1 MIKITKWFDD
11 DIVKNYKEEIEG
23 KIKSNYDER
32 DSSLDN
38 EFTKKIFQDDDGN
51 YSKEKVIDLISLKF
65 KELIEKYPFY
75 KDYIDFR
82 IELDEILNTTNT
94 INNEKYKES
103 GYKGKN
109 IYFKSL
115 FSNSKVTFMK
125 KIEIEDNIDTFE
137 KFKEFLKGK
146 KAELLLIDKIDKVI
160 NYSFLSSDLRHKLIL
175 SLNISVCPY
184 CNRQYITSWN
194 DEKKKKKK
202 TTADLDHF
210 YPKSIFPAF
219 SLSLFNFVPSCQ
231 ICNSRMKGSKWS
243 DVIYPYE
250 ERFGDDAYFEVV
262 NLEKKDNNDN
272 DYYDKLLRN
281 LLGQSSELMELDIK
295 INTESD
301 KKFKIEKSKDMFNLK
316 EVYQTHKSYVKELLL
331 KKRIYDDGAYLES
344 LKNQFDKLNLDEYS
358 LQQFLYGYNWQEG
371 EDPDKPLSKLT
382 YDILMR

>member
-11 DIVKNYKEEIEG
+11 DIVKEYLNKMV
-23 KIKSNYDER
+23 
-32 DSSLDN
+32 
-38 EFTKKIFQDDDGN
+38 KKIGCN
-51 YSKEKVIDLISLKF
+51 YYKRLEKIESPAIKQFTMDFLSDENGFSDKKVREFLCKKF
-65 KELIEKYPFY
+65 KFDDTEMQRY
-75 KDYIDFR
+75 KDYCEEIQKIVKKDISFKDVESS
-82 IELDEILNTTNT
+82 IE
-94 INNEKYKES
+94 
-103 GYKGKN
+103 
-109 IYFKSL
+109 
-115 FSNSKVTFMK
+115 V
-125 KIEIEDNIDTFE
+125 
-137 KFKEFLKGK
+137 
-146 KAELLLIDKIDKVI
+146 LLIDDKDKMKIKTYIEEIKHNTEIKRKKDELKKRVKKLI
-160 NYSFLSSDLRHKLIL
+160 GAETPIIDYDYIQDDLRHKLIL

-219 SLSLFNFVPSCQ
+219 SLSLFNFIPSCQ
-231 ICNSRMKGSKWS
+231 ICNSRMKGDKWS

-250 ERFGDDAYFEVV
+250 ERFGDDAYFEVT
-262 NLEKKDNNDN
+262 NLEKKVNNDN

-301 KKFKIEKSKDMFNLK
+301 KKIKIENSKDMFKLN

-358 LQQFLYGYNWQEG
+358 LQQFLYGYNWQDG
-371 EDPDKPLSKLT
+371 EDPDRPLSKLT

>member
-11 DIVKNYKEEIEG
+11 DIVKNYKEKIEG

-32 DSSLDN
+32 DPSLDN
-38 EFTKKIFQDDDGN
+38 EFTKKIFQDDYGN

-82 IELDEILNTTNT
+82 IELDEILNTTN
-94 INNEKYKES
+94 NEKYKES

-125 KIEIEDNIDTFE
+125 KIELEDNIDA
-137 KFKEFLKGK
+137 FKRFRAFLEDK
-146 KAELLLIDKIDKVI
+146 KTELLLIDKVI
-160 NYSFLSSDLRHKLIL
+160 NYSFLSSDFPDLRHELIT
-175 SLNISVCPY
+175 SLNIQVCPY

-194 DEKKKKKK
+194 DEKKKK

-210 YPKSIFPAF
+210 YNKNIFPAF

-295 INTESD
+295 INTESY
-301 KKFKIEKSKDMFNLK
+301 KKIKIENSKDMFKLN

-358 LQQFLYGYNWQEG
+358 LQQFLYGYNWQDG
-371 EDPDKPLSKLT
+371 EDPDRPLSKLT